1 MREKEKTLEISRGKL
16 DKTSQH
22 FRKLFLLKLTLEMIR
37 HSKVEE
43 FFVLENIIKQKD
55 KKAKEEDKKLEK
67 RYGKGELMPSIMH
80 REPFRKREIELE
92 PTPLFAP
99 RVSPLRGPPPRASRP
114 IPRQPQPLNIPEYQL
129 PPTVQHIRPTPTNIQ
144 IDLGK
149 LNPLIQ
155 DHNVRTIECNGPD
168 ENLLVKGGMGS
179 KPTSIILNREEIDQ
193 VFQRFSEASKIP
205 LHEGVFKIVVGR
217 LILSAII
224 SNVVGSKFIIKKM
237 ASQMAPPNPMM
248 RMPPPGMPRRF

>member
-1 MREKEKTLEISRGKL
+1 MFEKEKTLETSRGKL

-22 FRKLFLLKLTLEMIR
+22 FRKLFLLKLTLEIIR

-43 FFVLENIIKQKD
+43 FFVLENIIKQRD
-55 KKAKEEDKKLEK
+55 KQAKTEDEKLEK
-67 RYGKGELMPSIMH
+67 KYGKGELILSIMH
-80 REPFRKREIELE
+80 REPFRRKPEPEVRSIFAQITA
-92 PTPLFAP
+92 PTPYSQQFQAP
-99 RVSPLRGPPPRASRP
+99 RQRPRTP
-114 IPRQPQPLNIPEYQL
+114 VQIPEYPL
-129 PPTVQHIRPTPTNIQ
+129 PPTVNYLRPIPTNIQ

-149 LNPLIQ
+149 INPLIQ
-155 DHNVRTIECNGPD
+155 DQNVRSIECNGPD
-168 ENLLVKGGMGS
+168 EVIIVRGGMGS
-179 KPTSIILNREEIDQ
+179 KPTNIILNREEIDL

-237 ASQMAPPNPMM
+237 ESQMTPQNMGIPM
-248 RMPPPGMPRRF
+248 PSPILGSRRF